1 MNNRF
6 LSLLGI
12 CRKAGKLSYGYDSV
26 VESVKAGKAAVI
38 FICEDASE
46 KTRKNILFEAERG
59 HVPCVP
65 VSYTLEDMSA
75 AIGKKTKIISINDKG
90 LAEKAQSALEQS
102 TI

>member
-26 VESVKAGKAAVI
+26 VESIKAGKTAVI
-38 FICEDASE
+38 FVCEDASE

-59 HVPCVP
+59 KVPCMEI
-65 VSYTLEDMSA
+65 SCTIEDMSA

-90 LAEKAQSALEQS
+90 LAEKAQSQ
-102 TI
+102 I